1 MFSAQI
7 KSWFEARLR
16 GAISHSVRDL
26 SFKVEMGK
34 ITSLHLS
41 TYFQEELNIKSTE
54 LSLIDQKCVTVC
66 VTEHDGFEPH
76 VHSFFIIIIASFVQ
90 SSGSFNPGLF
100 SCPFPSL
107 FHFFH
112 FLCPVLIPPASFLP
126 SPPFSIPLIFP
137 FLDSFLLF
145 LFSFISSFI
154 SFLLPFLSIFPPFL
168 LSFPISSF
176 FLSLFVPFSFLLPF
190 FLSLLPLAVFP
201 VFLSFSLRCPFV
213 PFTPCF
219 LIYLFWFLFLS
230 FLCFSR
236 PQSFLPFCISFLFIF
251 PFLCLKLFLLFFS
264 FFFLSFLPCFLCPP
278 SFFFNSSFLS
288 EFFPSLFPCLLVLS
302 VLHNKVGPLL
312 KGRCPGAFLHCCVT
326 AYSHT

>member
-1 MFSAQI
+1 MDSSPTFIHFS
-7 KSWFEARLR
+7 
-16 GAISHSVRDL
+16 
-26 SFKVEMGK
+26 
-34 ITSLHLS
+34 
-41 TYFQEELNIKSTE
+41 
-54 LSLIDQKCVTVC
+54 
-66 VTEHDGFEPH
+66 
-76 VHSFFIIIIASFVQ
+76 
-90 SSGSFNPGLF
+90 SSSSSPRSSNHQAALTLVFPPLF

-312 KGRCPGAFLHCCVT
+312 KGVLVHFYIAVLPPTVT
-326 AYSHT
+326 HKLLRWRNTVHNHTLRTALPLCALCR

>member
-1 MFSAQI
+1 
-7 KSWFEARLR
+7 
-16 GAISHSVRDL
+16 
-26 SFKVEMGK
+26 MGK

-76 VHSFFIIIIASFVQ
+76 VHSFFIIIIIASFVQ

-112 FLCPVLIPPASFLP
+112 FLCPVLIPPDSFLP

-154 SFLLPFLSIFPPFL
+154 SFLLPFLSIFP
-168 LSFPISSF
+168 
-176 FLSLFVPFSFLLPF
+176 LF
-190 FLSLLPLAVFP
+190 
-201 VFLSFSLRCPFV
+201 
-213 PFTPCF
+213 
-219 LIYLFWFLFLS
+219 Y
-230 FLCFSR
+230 
-236 PQSFLPFCISFLFIF
+236 F
-251 PFLCLKLFLLFFS
+251 PFLFPHS
-264 FFFLSFLPCFLCPP
+264 F
-278 SFFFNSSFLS
+278 
-288 EFFPSLFPCLLVLS
+288 FPCLFPFLS
-302 VLHNKVGPLL
+302 
-312 KGRCPGAFLHCCVT
+312 CFLSSSPYCL
-326 AYSHT
+326 

>member
-7 KSWFEARLR
+7 KSWFEARLP

-26 SFKVEMGK
+26 SFKVKMGK

-76 VHSFFIIIIASFVQ
+76 VHSHF
-90 SSGSFNPGLF
+90 SSSSSPRSSNHQAALTLVFPPLF

-154 SFLLPFLSIFPPFL
+154 SFLLPFLSISPPFL
-168 LSFPISSF
+168 LSFSYFLIFSFLVCSLF
-176 FLSLFVPFSFLLPF
+176 FLASFLPLLIAFSCLSCLPFFFSLLSLCAFYSLFFNLFILVPFSCPFYF
-190 FLSLLPLAVFP
+190 FL
-201 VFLSFSLRCPFV
+201 V
-213 PFTPCF
+213 PS
-219 LIYLFWFLFLS
+219 LS
-230 FLCFSR
+230 FLFAFPFYLFFPFYASNSFYYFFPFSFS
-236 PQSFLPFCISFLFIF
+236 PSFLV
-251 PFLCLKLFLLFFS
+251 
-264 FFFLSFLPCFLCPP
+264 
-278 SFFFNSSFLS
+278 
-288 EFFPSLFPCLLVLS
+288 SLFPLPSLL
-302 VLHNKVGPLL
+302 
-312 KGRCPGAFLHCCVT
+312 FL
-326 AYSHT
+326 

>member
-7 KSWFEARLR
+7 KSWFEARLP

-26 SFKVEMGK
+26 SFKVKMGK

-76 VHSFFIIIIASFVQ
+76 VHSHF
-90 SSGSFNPGLF
+90 SSSSSPRSSNHQAALTLVFPPLF

-154 SFLLPFLSIFPPFL
+154 SFFPLFYFP
-168 LSFPISSF
+168 FPISSF

-201 VFLSFSLRCPFV
+201 VFLSFSLCCPFV

-219 LIYLFWFLFLS
+219 LIYLFWFLFPVLSIFFSSPVFPS
-230 FLCFSR
+230 FLH
-236 PQSFLPFCISFLFIF
+236 FLFIYF
-251 PFLCLKLFLLFFS
+251 SLSMPQTLSIIFS

-288 EFFPSLFPCLLVLS
+288 QFFPSLFPCLLVLS